1 MVQTRHMTLTQ
12 TADSSSDTDMDTSPR
27 ILALPAPKMPEQEET
42 NRSLVALQPTHHAV
56 PTMLP
61 ISEPSQS
68 LQDLLTSLPSAVKI
82 EELDFNYQ
90 Q

>member
-27 ILALPAPKMPEQEET
+27 ILSLPAPKMPEQKET
-42 NRSLVALQPTHHAV
+42 DRSLVALQPTHHAV

-82 EELDFNYQ
+82 EELDFNF
-90 Q
+90 